1 MSNHIVED
9 PRSTE
14 AKYFAKEVF
23 PSVDIYAIDVA
34 AAAPTMDPPA
44 APVAAGGQTAV
55 SGTSIVMDLEGG
67 RRLRRVSA
75 A

>member
-1 MSNHIVED
+1 MEN

-34 AAAPTMDPPA
+34 AAAPTMNPPA
-44 APVAAGGQTAV
+44 VLVAAGGLIAVAGTA
-55 SGTSIVMDLEGG
+55 IVMGPAGG
-67 RRLRRVSA
+67 R
-75 A
+75 

>member
-1 MSNHIVED
+1 MSNHMVED

-44 APVAAGGQTAV
+44 APVAAGG
-55 SGTSIVMDLEGG
+55 
-67 RRLRRVSA
+67 
-75 A
+75 